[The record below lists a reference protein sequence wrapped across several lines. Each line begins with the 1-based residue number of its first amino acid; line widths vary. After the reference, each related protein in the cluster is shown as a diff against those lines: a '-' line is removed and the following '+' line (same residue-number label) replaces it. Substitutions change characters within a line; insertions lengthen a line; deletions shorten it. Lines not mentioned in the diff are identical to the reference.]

1 MMISK
6 RGHKMFHKYA
16 KTQYHKLFI
25 LVLLVRN
32 VFKYNNNLELFG
44 ALFNNIVFELNNS
57 KIQLIQK

>member
-1 MMISK
+1 MQK
-6 RGHKMFHKYA
+6 LN
-16 KTQYHKLFI
+16 TKLFI

-44 ALFNNIVFELNNS
+44 ALFNIVFELNNS